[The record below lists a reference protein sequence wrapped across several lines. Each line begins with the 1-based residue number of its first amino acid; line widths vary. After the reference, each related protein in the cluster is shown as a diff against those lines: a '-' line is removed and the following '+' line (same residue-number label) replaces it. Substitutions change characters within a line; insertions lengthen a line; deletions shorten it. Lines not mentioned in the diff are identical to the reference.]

1 MGKYST
7 EFKLENL
14 LKLKLFIMKIK
25 EDMNIEE

>member
-25 EDMNIEE
+25 EDMDIEE

>member
-1 MGKYST
+1 MVKYST

-25 EDMNIEE
+25 EDMDIEE